1 MEHQSDMGA
10 YGENPNVQ
18 NSGNYITIIPVDY
31 SRRGYPM
38 QAEYQYNEFRSREE
52 YYSVQSQKLQAEVN
66 AHLYS
71 VSQRLPHLS
80 YSPLG
85 RHSDWDKHDPHKPL
99 QPDSKES
106 NSSDSLEK
114 SVMGSNLSSC
124 SNQTGSSSIAAGSFS
139 TTEPITSGGSSSSAI
154 SPPLPGSSGSTAS
167 SSTVSSN
174 PVTCIYLMSRTAV
187 MMEMSSEEVP
197 SHVTAARFLN
207 ALLATEELGL
217 SQPST
222 RSLAANVFALWM
234 CSPLLE
240 IQLKPHHCP
249 WRFWANWQK
258 LVHRYG
264 HGSESR
270 LNRDQPV
277 LRLQRNVFFP
287 KHLEEGI
294 KDSRIQELLYEEAR
308 HNVVTG
314 RYPLE
319 SAQAVMLGGL
329 QARIQL
335 GPYDPHRHTARFFRA
350 QQDKY
355 LPQHA
360 RSGRWAALLPA
371 GRKGSPEARL
381 LEHAQRPPAA
391 PPRKLRHKYLA
402 HTRTLPTYGAAFFQ
416 GQIEQPVRSL
426 TSLLTHEDIPV
437 LVAVNSNGVYVID
450 DTESTVLLGLLYEEL
465 SWDFGIPSDDSEDC
479 LPYSRIQEL
488 LYEEAR
494 HNVVTGRY
502 PLESAQAVMLG
513 GLQARIQLGP
523 YDPHR
528 HTARFFRAQQD
539 KYLPQHARSGRW
551 AALLPAGRKGSPEAR
566 LLEHAQRPPAAPP
579 RKLRHKY
586 LAHTRTLPTYGAAFF
601 QGQIEQ
607 PVRSLTSLLTH
618 EDIPV
623 LVAVNSN
630 GVYVI
635 DDTESTVLLG
645 LLYEE
650 LSWDFGIPS
659 DDSEDC
665 LPCLFLQFMVV
676 ENGLR
681 VSKILQVFSKQ
692 AMMMDTLIEH
702 FAGEYRKRLGQE
714 TPSDHANYDY
724 HSDSGSISLPPL
736 SRPDSPQRRL
746 ANKLSRLALA
756 THDGRGNLLGG
767 AGDWNTDLN
776 YPRPSWIL
784 PKH

>member
-1 MEHQSDMGA
+1 MEHQSEMGV
-10 YGENPNVQ
+10 YGDTPNVQ

-31 SRRGYPM
+31 TRRGYQM

-85 RHSDWDKHDPHKPL
+85 RHNEWDKHDPHKPL
-99 QPDSKES
+99 QSESKES

-114 SVMGSNLSSC
+114 SVMGS
-124 SNQTGSSSIAAGSFS
+124 
-139 TTEPITSGGSSSSAI
+139 
-154 SPPLPGSSGSTAS
+154 SGSTAS
-167 SSTVSSN
+167 SSTVTSN
-174 PVTCIYLMSRTAV
+174 PVTCIYLMSRTAI

-197 SHVTAARFLN
+197 ANVTTARFLN
-207 ALLATEELGL
+207 AVLATEELGL

-222 RSLAANVFALWM
+222 RSVAANVFALWM

-240 IQLKPHHCP
+240 IQLKPHHSP
-249 WRFWANWQK
+249 WKIWANWQK
-258 LVHRYG
+258 LLLRYG
-264 HGSESR
+264 HGSESKR
-270 LNRDQPV
+270 RRDQPV

-287 KHLEEGI
+287 KHIEEGI

-335 GPYDPHRHTARFFRA
+335 GPYDPHRHTAKFFREH
-350 QQDKY
+350 QDKY
-355 LPQHA
+355 LPKHA
-360 RSGRWAALLPA
+360 RSGRWAQLLPA
-371 GRKGSPEARL
+371 GRKGSPEAKL
-381 LEHAQRPPAA
+381 LEQAQRPPAA

-465 SWDFGIPSDDSEDC
+465 SWDIGLPS
-479 LPYSRIQEL
+479 
-488 LYEEAR
+488 EE
-494 HNVVTGRY
+494 HE
-502 PLESAQAVMLG
+502 ES
-513 GLQARIQLGP
+513 
-523 YDPHR
+523 
-528 HTARFFRAQQD
+528 
-539 KYLPQHARSGRW
+539 
-551 AALLPAGRKGSPEAR
+551 
-566 LLEHAQRPPAAPP
+566 
-579 RKLRHKY
+579 
-586 LAHTRTLPTYGAAFF
+586 
-601 QGQIEQ
+601 
-607 PVRSLTSLLTH
+607 
-618 EDIPV
+618 
-623 LVAVNSN
+623 
-630 GVYVI
+630 
-635 DDTESTVLLG
+635 
-645 LLYEE
+645 
-650 LSWDFGIPS
+650 
-659 DDSEDC
+659 

-681 VSKILQVFSKQ
+681 VSKILQVFSRQ
-692 AMMMDTLIEH
+692 ASMMDTLIEH

-767 AGDWNTDLN
+767 AGDWGADLDHQ
-776 YPRPSWIL
+776 RPSWIL

>member
-1 MEHQSDMGA
+1 MDHQSDMGA
-10 YGENPNVQ
+10 YGENSNTQ
-18 NSGNYITIIPVDY
+18 HNSGNYITIIPVDY
-31 SRRGYPM
+31 SRRGYPI

-85 RHSDWDKHDPHKPL
+85 RHNEWDKHDPHKPL
-99 QPDSKES
+99 PDSKES

-167 SSTVSSN
+167 SSSSSSN
-174 PVTCIYLMSRTAV
+174 PVTCVYLMSRMAIMV
-187 MMEMSSEEVP
+187 EMSSEEVP
-197 SHVTAARFLN
+197 SCVTSSRFLN
-207 ALLATEELGL
+207 AVLATEELGL
-217 SQPST
+217 NTPSS

-249 WRFWANWQK
+249 WRIWSSWQK
-258 LVHRYG
+258 LLQKYG

-270 LNRDQPV
+270 RGKDQPV

-329 QARIQL
+329 QARVQL
-335 GPYDPHRHTARFFRA
+335 GPYDPHRHTAKFFRE

-360 RSGRWAALLPA
+360 RSGRWIRLLPA
-371 GRKGSPEARL
+371 GRKGSPEAKL
-381 LEHAQRPPAA
+381 LEQAQRPPAA
-391 PPRKLRHKYLA
+391 PPRKLRHKYLS

-437 LVAVNSNGVYVID
+437 LVAINSNGVYVID

-465 SWDFGIPSDDSEDC
+465 SWDIGLPSDE
-479 LPYSRIQEL
+479 
-488 LYEEAR
+488 
-494 HNVVTGRY
+494 N
-502 PLESAQAVMLG
+502 
-513 GLQARIQLGP
+513 
-523 YDPHR
+523 
-528 HTARFFRAQQD
+528 
-539 KYLPQHARSGRW
+539 
-551 AALLPAGRKGSPEAR
+551 
-566 LLEHAQRPPAAPP
+566 
-579 RKLRHKY
+579 
-586 LAHTRTLPTYGAAFF
+586 
-601 QGQIEQ
+601 
-607 PVRSLTSLLTH
+607 
-618 EDIPV
+618 
-623 LVAVNSN
+623 
-630 GVYVI
+630 
-635 DDTESTVLLG
+635 
-645 LLYEE
+645 
-650 LSWDFGIPS
+650 
-659 DDSEDC
+659 EDC

-692 AMMMDTLIEH
+692 AIMMDTLIEH

-714 TPSDHANYDY
+714 TPSEHANCDY

-756 THDGRGNLLGG
+756 THDGRGHLLGG
-767 AGDWNTDLN
+767 AGDW
-776 YPRPSWIL
+776 RSARHHPSWVL

>member
-355 LPQHA
+355 LPKHA

-381 LEHAQRPPAA
+381 LEQAQRPPAA

-465 SWDFGIPSDDSEDC
+465 SWDFGIPSDD
-479 LPYSRIQEL
+479 
-488 LYEEAR
+488 
-494 HNVVTGRY
+494 N
-502 PLESAQAVMLG
+502 
-513 GLQARIQLGP
+513 
-523 YDPHR
+523 
-528 HTARFFRAQQD
+528 
-539 KYLPQHARSGRW
+539 
-551 AALLPAGRKGSPEAR
+551 
-566 LLEHAQRPPAAPP
+566 
-579 RKLRHKY
+579 
-586 LAHTRTLPTYGAAFF
+586 
-601 QGQIEQ
+601 
-607 PVRSLTSLLTH
+607 
-618 EDIPV
+618 
-623 LVAVNSN
+623 
-630 GVYVI
+630 
-635 DDTESTVLLG
+635 
-645 LLYEE
+645 
-650 LSWDFGIPS
+650 
-659 DDSEDC
+659 EDC

-767 AGDWNTDLN
+767 AGDWNADLN

>member
-1 MEHQSDMGA
+1 MDHQTEMGA

-18 NSGNYITIIPVDY
+18 NNGNYITIIPVDY
-31 SRRGYPM
+31 SRRGYPI

-139 TTEPITSGGSSSSAI
+139 TTEQITSGGSSSSAI

-174 PVTCIYLMSRTAV
+174 PVTYVYLMSRTAV
-187 MMEMSSEEVP
+187 MVEMSSEEVP
-197 SHVTAARFLN
+197 LCVTAARFLN
-207 ALLATEELGL
+207 GVLAAEELGL
-217 SQPST
+217 TQPSS

-249 WRFWANWQK
+249 WQLWANWQK
-258 LVHRYG
+258 LLQRYG

-270 LNRDQPV
+270 RAKDQPV

-294 KDSRIQELLYEEAR
+294 KDSKIQELLYEEAR
-308 HNVVTG
+308 YNVVTG

-335 GPYDPHRHTARFFRA
+335 GPYDPHRHTAKFFREH
-350 QQDKY
+350 QDKY
-355 LPQHA
+355 LPKHA
-360 RSGRWAALLPA
+360 RSGRWAQLLPA
-371 GRKGSPEARL
+371 GRKGSPEAKL
-381 LEHAQRPPAA
+381 LEQAQRPPAA

-402 HTRTLPTYGAAFFQ
+402 HIRTHSAYGAAFFQ

-426 TSLLTHEDIPV
+426 TSLLAHEDIPV
-437 LVAVNSNGVYVID
+437 LVAINSNGVYVID

-465 SWDFGIPSDDSEDC
+465 SWDFGLPSDD
-479 LPYSRIQEL
+479 
-488 LYEEAR
+488 
-494 HNVVTGRY
+494 N
-502 PLESAQAVMLG
+502 
-513 GLQARIQLGP
+513 
-523 YDPHR
+523 
-528 HTARFFRAQQD
+528 
-539 KYLPQHARSGRW
+539 
-551 AALLPAGRKGSPEAR
+551 
-566 LLEHAQRPPAAPP
+566 
-579 RKLRHKY
+579 
-586 LAHTRTLPTYGAAFF
+586 
-601 QGQIEQ
+601 
-607 PVRSLTSLLTH
+607 
-618 EDIPV
+618 
-623 LVAVNSN
+623 
-630 GVYVI
+630 
-635 DDTESTVLLG
+635 
-645 LLYEE
+645 
-650 LSWDFGIPS
+650 
-659 DDSEDC
+659 EDC

-692 AMMMDTLIEH
+692 AIMMDTLIEH

-776 YPRPSWIL
+776 HPQPSWIL

>member
-1 MEHQSDMGA
+1 MQYQVNMGA
-10 YGENPNVQ
+10 YGESSNVQ
-18 NSGNYITIIPVDY
+18 NSGNYITIIPVEY
-31 SRRGYPM
+31 SRRGYPI
-38 QAEYQYNEFRSREE
+38 QAEYQFNEYRSREE

-85 RHSDWDKHDPHKPL
+85 RHQEWDKHDPHKPL
-99 QPDSKES
+99 PDSKES

-124 SNQTGSSSIAAGSFS
+124 SNQTASSSIAAGSFS

-154 SPPLPGSSGSTAS
+154 SPPLPGSSGSTTS
-167 SSTVSSN
+167 SSTGTSN
-174 PVTCIYLMSRTAV
+174 PVTCVYLMSRTAIMV
-187 MMEMSSEEVP
+187 EMSSEEVP
-197 SHVTAARFLN
+197 SCVTASRFLN
-207 ALLATEELGL
+207 AVLCTEELGL
-217 SQPST
+217 SSPSA
-222 RSLAANVFALWM
+222 RSLAANVFSLWM

-240 IQLKPHHCP
+240 IQLKPHNCP
-249 WRFWANWQK
+249 WRIWASWQK
-258 LVHRYG
+258 LLQRYG

-270 LNRDQPV
+270 RAKDQPV
-277 LRLQRNVFFP
+277 LRLQRNIFFP

-308 HNVVTG
+308 YNVVTG

-319 SAQAVMLGGL
+319 SAQAMMLGGL

-335 GPYDPHRHTARFFRA
+335 GPYDPHRHTAKFFRE

-355 LPQHA
+355 LPRHA
-360 RSGRWAALLPA
+360 RSGRWARLLPA

-381 LEHAQRPPAA
+381 LEQAQRPPAA

-437 LVAVNSNGVYVID
+437 LVAINYQGVYVID

-465 SWDFGIPSDDSEDC
+465 SWDIGLPSED
-479 LPYSRIQEL
+479 
-488 LYEEAR
+488 
-494 HNVVTGRY
+494 N
-502 PLESAQAVMLG
+502 
-513 GLQARIQLGP
+513 
-523 YDPHR
+523 
-528 HTARFFRAQQD
+528 
-539 KYLPQHARSGRW
+539 
-551 AALLPAGRKGSPEAR
+551 
-566 LLEHAQRPPAAPP
+566 
-579 RKLRHKY
+579 
-586 LAHTRTLPTYGAAFF
+586 
-601 QGQIEQ
+601 
-607 PVRSLTSLLTH
+607 
-618 EDIPV
+618 
-623 LVAVNSN
+623 
-630 GVYVI
+630 
-635 DDTESTVLLG
+635 
-645 LLYEE
+645 
-650 LSWDFGIPS
+650 
-659 DDSEDC
+659 EDC

-692 AMMMDTLIEH
+692 AVMMDTLVSH

-767 AGDWNTDLN
+767 AGDWGGLH
-776 YPRPSWIL
+776 PRQPSWIL

>member
-1 MEHQSDMGA
+1 MDHQSDMGA
-10 YGENPNVQ
+10 YGENSNVQ

-31 SRRGYPM
+31 SRRGYPI

-85 RHSDWDKHDPHKPL
+85 RHNEWDKHDTHKPL
-99 QPDSKES
+99 PESKES

-154 SPPLPGSSGSTAS
+154 SPPLPGSSGSTVS
-167 SSTVSSN
+167 SSSSNSN
-174 PVTCIYLMSRTAV
+174 PVTCVYLMSRTAIMV
-187 MMEMSSEEVP
+187 EMSSEEVP
-197 SHVTAARFLN
+197 SCVTAARFLN
-207 ALLATEELGL
+207 AVLNTEELGL
-217 SQPST
+217 STPSA
-222 RSLAANVFALWM
+222 RSLATSVFSLWM

-249 WRFWANWQK
+249 WRIWSSWQK
-258 LVHRYG
+258 LLQRYG

-270 LNRDQPV
+270 RSKDQPV

-287 KHLEEGI
+287 RHLEEGI

-319 SAQAVMLGGL
+319 SSQAVMLGGL

-335 GPYDPHRHTARFFRA
+335 GPYDPHRHTAKYFREH
-350 QQDKY
+350 QDLY
-355 LPQHA
+355 LPRHA
-360 RSGRWAALLPA
+360 RSGRWARALAA

-402 HTRTLPTYGAAFFQ
+402 HVRALPTYGAAFFQ

-465 SWDFGIPSDDSEDC
+465 SWDIGLPSDD
-479 LPYSRIQEL
+479 
-488 LYEEAR
+488 
-494 HNVVTGRY
+494 N
-502 PLESAQAVMLG
+502 
-513 GLQARIQLGP
+513 
-523 YDPHR
+523 
-528 HTARFFRAQQD
+528 
-539 KYLPQHARSGRW
+539 
-551 AALLPAGRKGSPEAR
+551 
-566 LLEHAQRPPAAPP
+566 
-579 RKLRHKY
+579 
-586 LAHTRTLPTYGAAFF
+586 
-601 QGQIEQ
+601 
-607 PVRSLTSLLTH
+607 
-618 EDIPV
+618 
-623 LVAVNSN
+623 
-630 GVYVI
+630 
-635 DDTESTVLLG
+635 
-645 LLYEE
+645 
-650 LSWDFGIPS
+650 
-659 DDSEDC
+659 EDC

-692 AMMMDTLIEH
+692 AIMMDTLIEH

-746 ANKLSRLALA
+746 ANKLARLALA

-767 AGDWNTDLN
+767 AGDWHSALHHRQ
-776 YPRPSWIL
+776 PAWIL

>member
-1 MEHQSDMGA
+1 MEHQSEMGA
-10 YGENPNVQ
+10 YGESSNVQ
-18 NSGNYITIIPVDY
+18 NSGNYITIIPVEY
-31 SRRGYPM
+31 SRRGYPI

-52 YYSVQSQKLQAEVN
+52 YYSLQSQKLQAEVN

-85 RHSDWDKHDPHKPL
+85 RHNEWDKHDPHKPL

-106 NSSDSLEK
+106 NSSDSLDK
-114 SVMGSNLSSC
+114 SVM
-124 SNQTGSSSIAAGSFS
+124 
-139 TTEPITSGGSSSSAI
+139 
-154 SPPLPGSSGSTAS
+154 GSSGSTAS
-167 SSTVSSN
+167 SASSTLN
-174 PVTCIYLMSRTAV
+174 PVTCVYLMSKTTV
-187 MMEMSSEEVP
+187 MVEMSSEEVP
-197 SHVTAARFLN
+197 SCVTSARFLN
-207 ALLATEELGL
+207 AVLSTEELGL
-217 SQPST
+217 SSPSA
-222 RSLAANVFALWM
+222 RSLATNVFALWM

-249 WRFWANWQK
+249 WRMWAGWQK
-258 LVHRYG
+258 LLQRYG

-270 LNRDQPV
+270 RARDQPI

-335 GPYDPHRHTARFFRA
+335 GPYDPHRHTAKFFRE

-355 LPQHA
+355 LPRHA
-360 RSGRWAALLPA
+360 RSGRWARLLPA
-371 GRKGSPEARL
+371 GRKGSPEAKL
-381 LEHAQRPPAA
+381 LEQAQRPPAA
-391 PPRKLRHKYLA
+391 PPRKLRHKYLS

-437 LVAVNSNGVYVID
+437 LVAINSNGVYVID

-465 SWDFGIPSDDSEDC
+465 CWDIGLPSDD
-479 LPYSRIQEL
+479 
-488 LYEEAR
+488 
-494 HNVVTGRY
+494 N
-502 PLESAQAVMLG
+502 
-513 GLQARIQLGP
+513 
-523 YDPHR
+523 
-528 HTARFFRAQQD
+528 
-539 KYLPQHARSGRW
+539 
-551 AALLPAGRKGSPEAR
+551 
-566 LLEHAQRPPAAPP
+566 
-579 RKLRHKY
+579 
-586 LAHTRTLPTYGAAFF
+586 
-601 QGQIEQ
+601 
-607 PVRSLTSLLTH
+607 
-618 EDIPV
+618 
-623 LVAVNSN
+623 
-630 GVYVI
+630 
-635 DDTESTVLLG
+635 
-645 LLYEE
+645 
-650 LSWDFGIPS
+650 
-659 DDSEDC
+659 EDC

-692 AMMMDTLIEH
+692 AVMMDTLVEH

-714 TPSDHANYDY
+714 TPSEHANYDY

-767 AGDWNTDLN
+767 AGDWNSGLHH
-776 YPRPSWIL
+776 RQPSWIL

>member
-1 MEHQSDMGA
+1 MERKTDMGA
-10 YGENPNVQ
+10 YGENLNVQ

-52 YYSVQSQKLQAEVN
+52 FYSVQSQKLQAEVN

-71 VSQRLPHLS
+71 VSQRLPHLT

-85 RHSDWDKHDPHKPL
+85 RHSEWDKHNESHKPL
-99 QPDSKES
+99 PDSKES

-124 SNQTGSSSIAAGSFS
+124 SNQTGTSSIAAGSFS

-154 SPPLPGSSGSTAS
+154 SPPLPGSSGSTVSSS
-167 SSTVSSN
+167 SSTSN
-174 PVTCIYLMSRTAV
+174 PVTCIYLMSRVAIMV
-187 MMEMSSEEVP
+187 EMSSEEVP
-197 SHVTAARFLN
+197 SSVPASRFLSTV
-207 ALLATEELGL
+207 LATEELGL
-217 SQPST
+217 TQQSA

-240 IQLKPHHCP
+240 IQLKPYHCP
-249 WRFWANWQK
+249 WKIWANWQS
-258 LVHRYG
+258 LVQRYG

-270 LNRDQPV
+270 RARDQPV
-277 LRLQRNVFFP
+277 LKLQRNVFFP
-287 KHLEEGI
+287 KYLEEGI

-329 QARIQL
+329 QAKIQL
-335 GPYDPHRHTARFFRA
+335 GPYDPHRHTAKFFREH
-350 QQDKY
+350 QDKY
-355 LPQHA
+355 LPKHA
-360 RSGRWAALLPA
+360 RSGRWAQLLPA
-371 GRKGSPEARL
+371 GRKGSPEAKL
-381 LEHAQRPPAA
+381 LEQAQRPPAA

-402 HTRTLPTYGAAFFQ
+402 HIRTHVTYGAAFFQ

-426 TSLLTHEDIPV
+426 ASLMTHEDIPV
-437 LVAVNSNGVYVID
+437 LVAINSTGVYVID

-465 SWDFGIPSDDSEDC
+465 SWDIGLPSED
-479 LPYSRIQEL
+479 
-488 LYEEAR
+488 
-494 HNVVTGRY
+494 N
-502 PLESAQAVMLG
+502 
-513 GLQARIQLGP
+513 
-523 YDPHR
+523 
-528 HTARFFRAQQD
+528 
-539 KYLPQHARSGRW
+539 
-551 AALLPAGRKGSPEAR
+551 
-566 LLEHAQRPPAAPP
+566 
-579 RKLRHKY
+579 
-586 LAHTRTLPTYGAAFF
+586 
-601 QGQIEQ
+601 
-607 PVRSLTSLLTH
+607 
-618 EDIPV
+618 
-623 LVAVNSN
+623 
-630 GVYVI
+630 
-635 DDTESTVLLG
+635 
-645 LLYEE
+645 
-650 LSWDFGIPS
+650 
-659 DDSEDC
+659 EDC

-692 AMMMDTLIEH
+692 AIMMDTLIEH
-702 FAGEYRKRLGQE
+702 FAGEYRKKLGQE
-714 TPSDHANYDY
+714 TPSEHNNYDY

-736 SRPDSPQRRL
+736 CRPDSPQRRL

-767 AGDWNTDLN
+767 AGDWNTHHRLH
-776 YPRPSWIL
+776 RRQPSWLL

>member
-1 MEHQSDMGA
+1 MDHSEMGA
-10 YGENPNVQ
+10 YGENSNVQ
-18 NSGNYITIIPVDY
+18 NSGNYITIIPVEY
-31 SRRGYPM
+31 SRRGYPI

-85 RHSDWDKHDPHKPL
+85 RHNEWDKHDPHKPL
-99 QPDSKES
+99 PDSKES

-154 SPPLPGSSGSTAS
+154 SPPLPGSSGSTTSSS
-167 SSTVSSN
+167 SSTLN
-174 PVTCIYLMSRTAV
+174 PVTCIYLMSRTAIMV
-187 MMEMSSEEVP
+187 EMSSEEVP
-197 SHVTAARFLN
+197 ACVTAARFLN
-207 ALLATEELGL
+207 AVMCTEELGL
-217 SQPST
+217 STPSA
-222 RSLAANVFALWM
+222 RSLATSVFSLWM

-249 WRFWANWQK
+249 WRIWSSWQK
-258 LVHRYG
+258 LLQRYG

-270 LNRDQPV
+270 RSKDHPV

-287 KHLEEGI
+287 RHLEEGI

-335 GPYDPHRHTARFFRA
+335 GPYDPHRHTAKYFRE
-350 QQDKY
+350 QQELY
-355 LPQHA
+355 LPRHA
-360 RSGRWAALLPA
+360 RASRWARWLAA

-402 HTRTLPTYGAAFFQ
+402 HVRALPTYGAAFFQ

-437 LVAVNSNGVYVID
+437 LVAINSNGVYVID

-465 SWDFGIPSDDSEDC
+465 SWDIGLPSED
-479 LPYSRIQEL
+479 
-488 LYEEAR
+488 
-494 HNVVTGRY
+494 N
-502 PLESAQAVMLG
+502 
-513 GLQARIQLGP
+513 
-523 YDPHR
+523 
-528 HTARFFRAQQD
+528 
-539 KYLPQHARSGRW
+539 
-551 AALLPAGRKGSPEAR
+551 
-566 LLEHAQRPPAAPP
+566 
-579 RKLRHKY
+579 
-586 LAHTRTLPTYGAAFF
+586 
-601 QGQIEQ
+601 
-607 PVRSLTSLLTH
+607 
-618 EDIPV
+618 
-623 LVAVNSN
+623 
-630 GVYVI
+630 
-635 DDTESTVLLG
+635 
-645 LLYEE
+645 
-650 LSWDFGIPS
+650 
-659 DDSEDC
+659 EDC

-692 AMMMDTLIEH
+692 AIMMDTLIEH

-746 ANKLSRLALA
+746 ANKLSRLSLA
-756 THDGRGNLLGG
+756 THDGRGHLLGG
-767 AGDWNTDLN
+767 AGDWRADSRHRL
-776 YPRPSWIL
+776 PAWVL

>member
-1 MEHQSDMGA
+1 MDHKTDMGA
-10 YGENPNVQ
+10 YGENSSVQ
-18 NSGNYITIIPVDY
+18 NSGNYITIIPVEY
-31 SRRGYPM
+31 SRRGYPI
-38 QAEYQYNEFRSREE
+38 QTEYQYNEFRSREE

-85 RHSDWDKHDPHKPL
+85 RHNDWDKHDSHKPL
-99 QPDSKES
+99 PDSKES

-124 SNQTGSSSIAAGSFS
+124 SNQTGSSIAAGSFS
-139 TTEPITSGGSSSSAI
+139 TTEPITSGGSSASAI
-154 SPPLPGSSGSTAS
+154 SPPLPGSSGSSTSSAS
-167 SSTVSSN
+167 N
-174 PVTCIYLMSRTAV
+174 LVTCVYLMSRTAV
-187 MMEMSSEEVP
+187 MVEMSSEEVP
-197 SHVTAARFLN
+197 WCVTAGR
-207 ALLATEELGL
+207 LLAAVLSAEELGL
-217 SQPST
+217 AAPA
-222 RSLAANVFALWM
+222 RSLAASVFSLWM

-249 WRFWANWQK
+249 WRVWAAWQQL
-258 LVHRYG
+258 LVRYG
-264 HGSESR
+264 HGSPSR
-270 LNRDQPV
+270 RAKDQPV
-277 LRLQRNVFFP
+277 LRMQRNVFFP

-294 KDSRIQELLYEEAR
+294 KDSKIQELLYEEAR
-308 HNVVTG
+308 YNVVNG

-335 GPYDPHRHTARFFRA
+335 GPYDPHRHTAKFFREH
-350 QQDKY
+350 QREY
-355 LPQHA
+355 LPAHVRRGGWA
-360 RSGRWAALLPA
+360 RLVPA

-391 PPRKLRHKYLA
+391 PPRKLRHKYLT

-416 GQIEQPVRSL
+416 GQIEQPLRSL

-437 LVAVNSNGVYVID
+437 LVAINACGVYVID

-465 SWDFGIPSDDSEDC
+465 SWDIGLPSDD
-479 LPYSRIQEL
+479 
-488 LYEEAR
+488 
-494 HNVVTGRY
+494 N
-502 PLESAQAVMLG
+502 
-513 GLQARIQLGP
+513 
-523 YDPHR
+523 
-528 HTARFFRAQQD
+528 
-539 KYLPQHARSGRW
+539 
-551 AALLPAGRKGSPEAR
+551 
-566 LLEHAQRPPAAPP
+566 
-579 RKLRHKY
+579 
-586 LAHTRTLPTYGAAFF
+586 
-601 QGQIEQ
+601 
-607 PVRSLTSLLTH
+607 
-618 EDIPV
+618 
-623 LVAVNSN
+623 
-630 GVYVI
+630 
-635 DDTESTVLLG
+635 
-645 LLYEE
+645 
-650 LSWDFGIPS
+650 
-659 DDSEDC
+659 EDC

-692 AMMMDTLIEH
+692 AIMMDTLIEH
-702 FAGEYRKRLGQE
+702 FAGEYRRRIGQD
-714 TPSDHANYDY
+714 TPSEHANYDY

-767 AGDWNTDLN
+767 AGDWNSGLHH
-776 YPRPSWIL
+776 RQPSWIL

>member
-1 MEHQSDMGA
+1 MEHQSEMEG
-10 YGENPNVQ
+10 YGENANVQ
-18 NSGNYITIIPVDY
+18 NSGNYITIIPVEY
-31 SRRGYPM
+31 SRRRYPM
-38 QAEYQYNEFRSREE
+38 QAEYQYNEYRSREE
-52 YYSVQSQKLQAEVN
+52 FYSVQSQKLQAEVS

-85 RHSDWDKHDPHKPL
+85 RRGEWDKHEHKPL
-99 QPDSKES
+99 QTDSKES

-139 TTEPITSGGSSSSAI
+139 TTEPITSGGSTSSAI

-167 SSTVSSN
+167 SSTATSN
-174 PVTCIYLMSRTAV
+174 PVTCVYLMSRTAIMV
-187 MMEMSSEEVP
+187 EMSSEENP
-197 SHVTAARFLN
+197 TSVTASRFLN
-207 ALLATEELGL
+207 AVLATEELGL
-217 SQPST
+217 SQPT
-222 RSLAANVFALWM
+222 VRGLAQTVFALWM

-240 IQLKPHHCP
+240 FQLKPHHCP
-249 WRFWANWQK
+249 WRMWANWQK
-258 LVHRYG
+258 LLARYG

-270 LNRDQPV
+270 RAKDQPV

-287 KHLEEGI
+287 KHLEEEI

-319 SAQAVMLGGL
+319 AAQAVMLGGL
-329 QARIQL
+329 QARIHL
-335 GPYDPHRHTARFFRA
+335 GPYDPHRHTAKFFRE

-355 LPQHA
+355 LPAHA
-360 RSGRWAALLPA
+360 RSGRWAQLLPA
-371 GRKGSPEARL
+371 GRKGSPEAKL
-381 LEHAQRPPAA
+381 LEQAQRPPSA
-391 PPRKLRHKYLA
+391 PPRKLRHKYISHCRL
-402 HTRTLPTYGAAFFQ
+402 LPTYGAAFFQ

-437 LVAVNSNGVYVID
+437 LVAVNANGVYVID

-465 SWDFGIPSDDSEDC
+465 SWDIGLPS
-479 LPYSRIQEL
+479 
-488 LYEEAR
+488 EEP
-494 HNVVTGRY
+494 N
-502 PLESAQAVMLG
+502 
-513 GLQARIQLGP
+513 
-523 YDPHR
+523 
-528 HTARFFRAQQD
+528 
-539 KYLPQHARSGRW
+539 
-551 AALLPAGRKGSPEAR
+551 
-566 LLEHAQRPPAAPP
+566 
-579 RKLRHKY
+579 
-586 LAHTRTLPTYGAAFF
+586 
-601 QGQIEQ
+601 
-607 PVRSLTSLLTH
+607 
-618 EDIPV
+618 
-623 LVAVNSN
+623 
-630 GVYVI
+630 
-635 DDTESTVLLG
+635 
-645 LLYEE
+645 
-650 LSWDFGIPS
+650 
-659 DDSEDC
+659 EDC

-692 AMMMDTLIEH
+692 AIMIDTLIEY
-702 FAGEYRKRLGQE
+702 FAGEYRKRLGQD

-746 ANKLSRLALA
+746 SNKLSRLALA

-767 AGDWNTDLN
+767 AGDWNTDLHR
-776 YPRPSWIL
+776 PMPSWIL

>member
-1 MEHQSDMGA
+1 MEHQSEMGA

-99 QPDSKES
+99 QPESKES

-167 SSTVSSN
+167 SSSVTSN
-174 PVTCIYLMSRTAV
+174 PVTCVYLMSRTAIMV
-187 MMEMSSEEVP
+187 EMSSEEVP
-197 SHVTAARFLN
+197 SCVTAARFLN
-207 ALLATEELGL
+207 AVLATEELGL
-217 SQPST
+217 TQPAT

-240 IQLKPHHCP
+240 IQLKPHQCP
-249 WRFWANWQK
+249 WRIWAAWQK
-258 LVHRYG
+258 LLLRYG

-270 LNRDQPV
+270 RGKDQPV

-319 SAQAVMLGGL
+319 SAQAMMLGGL

-335 GPYDPHRHTARFFRA
+335 GPYDPHRHTAKFFREH
-350 QQDKY
+350 QDKY
-355 LPQHA
+355 LPLHA
-360 RSGRWAALLPA
+360 RSGRWAQLLPA
-371 GRKGSPEARL
+371 GRKGSPEAKL
-381 LEHAQRPPAA
+381 LEQAQRPPAA

-402 HTRTLPTYGAAFFQ
+402 HVRTLPTYGAAFFQ

-465 SWDFGIPSDDSEDC
+465 SWDIGLPSDD
-479 LPYSRIQEL
+479 
-488 LYEEAR
+488 
-494 HNVVTGRY
+494 N
-502 PLESAQAVMLG
+502 
-513 GLQARIQLGP
+513 
-523 YDPHR
+523 
-528 HTARFFRAQQD
+528 
-539 KYLPQHARSGRW
+539 
-551 AALLPAGRKGSPEAR
+551 
-566 LLEHAQRPPAAPP
+566 
-579 RKLRHKY
+579 
-586 LAHTRTLPTYGAAFF
+586 
-601 QGQIEQ
+601 
-607 PVRSLTSLLTH
+607 
-618 EDIPV
+618 
-623 LVAVNSN
+623 
-630 GVYVI
+630 
-635 DDTESTVLLG
+635 
-645 LLYEE
+645 
-650 LSWDFGIPS
+650 
-659 DDSEDC
+659 EDC

-692 AMMMDTLIEH
+692 AIMMDTLIEH

-776 YPRPSWIL
+776 HPQPSWIL